1 MQAGVTSR
9 ARSEGYWI
17 ILQPLTRGIH
27 QLRFGGEAYVMDTLE
42 FKTDVTY
49 HLPCKIVIANRLHDF
64 LETKYKIEKIMTNLG
79 TDRKP

>member
-1 MQAGVTSR
+1 MQAGVTR
-9 ARSEGYWI
+9 EEKRRIWI

-27 QLRFGGEAYVMDTLE
+27 ELRFGGEAYVMDTLE

-49 HLPCKIVIANRLHDF
+49 NLHCKIVIANRLHDF